1 MEYKKDLFGTQNI
14 PDFAM
19 QPAKPAE
26 EFDPTV
32 YDKLYEAMTK
42 PVDKSPEEEEI
53 SVPTYVEPEEEPVS
67 EVEAEPA
74 SIEEPELEA
83 EPESVFETEDVVLVS
98 GDAAEEEEIEEEV
111 EPVYLEDQEV
121 AKDEVTPVM
130 AAKAPSL
137 KIMPAGDDMI
147 SSTLHY
153 TEFRRLPETIIHV
166 EEDVLV
172 PDVKPDLERI
182 LCVESKCKLSERD
195 ILIGSTGTQS
205 VRVAGDLTVQILYSS
220 VNDDEKIISIET
232 RLPFREDCH
241 ISVQPNSNLYLTPT
255 IIELDHDKINER
267 KFRIRASIKLDP
279 REYRAKEASIL
290 TGFKNDEVEILEDT
304 IRLTDVAF
312 RKTESIQIEEDLK
325 LKEGASDIDKI
336 LCYNVNIVEDHK
348 QIDSE
353 KAVISANVFCNIMY
367 QGEKPEYYQGKT
379 EFTQFIKLDEGNIF
393 NRPLTGGRATFQV
406 TDISILPKKDENG
419 DSRLF
424 ALNMDVDT
432 SIEYYRELEEP
443 VVKDLYHYTKEVN
456 YDAEALDYMD
466 FCGNSAS
473 EATVRE
479 IVNIP
484 DRYGTDSK
492 VVYLSGSPII
502 RKETAEQGKCI
513 VEGVIPVKL
522 VCVSGDIPFSLHEEL
537 EFRASMDIPG
547 CRFGMVTDSEAVLKE
562 LWYDQI
568 NSRQIEVNAIVEVA
582 SNVFGKGK
590 HELIQNVSFI
600 ETDEDLE
607 DKPSIV
613 VYISKEGDDSWKI
626 AKKYKTS
633 IEQIREVNG
642 LLEDSKIIEGTKL
655 LIIR

>member
-1 MEYKKDLFGTQNI
+1 MEYKKDLFGTENI

-53 SVPTYVEPEEEPVS
+53 TVSTYVEDEPVS
-67 EVEAEPA
+67 TL
-74 SIEEPELEA
+74 EPET

-98 GDAAEEEEIEEEV
+98 SDSVEDVEEEEV
-111 EPVYLEDQEV
+111 EPVYVEEQEV
-121 AKDEVTPVM
+121 VKDEVAPVM
-130 AAKAPSL
+130 AAKAPTL

-147 SSTLHY
+147 SSALNY
-153 TEFRRLPETIIHV
+153 TEFRKLPETIVHI

-182 LCVESKCKLSERD
+182 LCVEGKCRLSERD
-195 ILIGSTGTQS
+195 ILIGSSGTQS
-205 VRVAGDLTVQILYSS
+205 VRIAGDLTVQTLYSS
-220 VNDDEKIISIET
+220 IGDGDKIISIET
-232 RLPFREDCH
+232 RLPFREDAPV
-241 ISVQPNSNLYLTPT
+241 SVQSNSNLFLTPT
-255 IIELDHDKINER
+255 IVALDHEKINER
-267 KFRIRASIKLDP
+267 KFRIKASVKVDP
-279 REYRAKEASIL
+279 REYRTKEASIL
-290 TGFKNDEVEILEDT
+290 TGFKDDNVEILEDT

-312 RKTESIQIEEDLK
+312 RKTDTIQIEEDLK

-336 LCYNVNIVEDHK
+336 LCYSVKVVEDHK

-353 KAVISANVFCNIMY
+353 KAVISANVYCNIMY

-406 TDISILPKKDENG
+406 TDVSILPKKDDKG

-432 SIEYYRELEEP
+432 TLEYYRELEEP
-443 VVKDLYHYTKEVN
+443 VVKDLYHYSKEVS
-456 YDAEALDYMD
+456 YDTEALDYMD
-466 FCGNSAS
+466 FSGNSTS

-492 VVYLSGSPII
+492 VVYLSGNPII
-502 RKETAEQGKCI
+502 RKETAEQGKCV
-513 VEGVIPVKL
+513 VEGVVPVNV
-522 VCVSGDIPFSLHEEL
+522 VCLAGEEDLPFSLHEEL
-537 EFRASMDIPG
+537 EFRASIDIPG

-568 NSRQIEVNAIVEVA
+568 NSRQIEINAIVEVA
-582 SNVFGKGK
+582 SNVFDKGK

-600 ETDEDLE
+600 ETDEDFE
-607 DKPSIV
+607 DKPAII
-613 VYISKEGDDSWKI
+613 VYISKDGDDSWKI

-633 IEQIREVNG
+633 IEQIKEVNG
-642 LLEDSKIIEGTKL
+642 LLEDSKIKEGTKL